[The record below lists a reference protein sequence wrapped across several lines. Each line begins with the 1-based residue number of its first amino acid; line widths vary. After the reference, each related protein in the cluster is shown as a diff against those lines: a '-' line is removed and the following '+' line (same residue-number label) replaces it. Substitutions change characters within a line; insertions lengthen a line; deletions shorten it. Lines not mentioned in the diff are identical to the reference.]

1 MQNRA
6 ALVVSFVFLISAT
19 VSPLSFMIK
28 ACNDLF
34 FGPYDFNMYRC
45 DVALECSKPKHRRGV

>member
-28 ACNDLF
+28 AYNDLSF
-34 FGPYDFNMYRC
+34 DPYDFNLYRC
-45 DVALECSKPKHRRGV
+45 DVALECSKSKHLRGF